1 MSWILTVVFLAIT
14 WPCVRRLVR
23 LDYRSLGQV
32 TRQGD
37 VAELLFAVAMV
48 AMLSPIGGPIPAAG
62 WEALF
67 LLTSGWFVFAWVR
80 GDRGCAHHAV
90 SAVVMLYL
98 LAAMPH
104 TTGTHGPWLNMSTMD
119 TSPGVVFSVIAIAAA
134 MYFAGD
140 AVKSGFFLLRAA
152 ERPAGTVSRAAC
164 RTVMGIG
171 MGYMLLA
178 AL

>member
-1 MSWILTVVFLAIT
+1 MAWILTAVFLAIT
-14 WPCVRRLVR
+14 WPCVRRLAS
-23 LDYRSLGQV
+23 LDYARLGHA

-37 VAELLFAVAMV
+37 VAELLFTVAMV

-62 WEALF
+62 WQALF
-67 LLTSGWFVFAWVR
+67 LLASGWFLVAWLR
-80 GDRGCAHHAV
+80 GAHGCAHHAI

-98 LAAMPH
+98 LVAMPH
-104 TTGTHGPWLNMSTMD
+104 VTAEHGPWLNMSTMD
-119 TSPGVVFSVIAIAAA
+119 TSPGVLFTVVAIAAA
-134 MYFAGD
+134 VYFAGD
-140 AVKSGFFLLRAA
+140 ALKSGLFLLKAA
-152 ERPAGTVSRAAC
+152 DRPAGTVSRAAC